1 LDLKQRIITALI
13 LAPLIILGIFQLPFV
28 AFVAFIAAV
37 TLIGLWEWAQFVGGA
52 ARVKNMIPG
61 TCLVLGFSY
70 FASSQI
76 SFSHQLSLFSQC
88 VLLIGVL
95 WWLWASYTAMRFP
108 YSAHGWKNQIILK
121 HAFGLLTLV
130 PFFWSVVLLRSEGI
144 EYDTT
149 HGAKL
154 VLFVC
159 LVVWT
164 ADSAAYFV
172 GRRFGKRKMA
182 PNVSPNKTIEGLLG
196 GVVAALIMGW
206 LFAQWFDIHFLNH
219 GMMAMTVLLTVVIS
233 VLGDLVE
240 SMFKRVSGIKDSG
253 HIIPGHGG
261 VLDRIDS
268 LTSAFPVFAFL
279 YFLFN

>member
-1 LDLKQRIITALI
+1 MKQRIITALV

-28 AFVAFIAAV
+28 AFVAFIAIV
-37 TLIGLWEWAQFVGGA
+37 TLIGFREWSQFVAGTSRA
-52 ARVKNMIPG
+52 INMIPG
-61 TCLVLGFSY
+61 TCMVLGFSY
-70 FASSQI
+70 FAYPQL
-76 SFSHQLSLFSQC
+76 SFSHELSLFSQL
-88 VLLIGVL
+88 VLIVGTF
-95 WWLWASYTAMRFP
+95 WWAWASYTAMRFP
-108 YSAHGWKNQIILK
+108 HSAETWKNQVILK
-121 HAFGLLTLV
+121 HVFGLLTLV

-144 EYDTT
+144 EQDMT

-159 LVVWT
+159 IVVWT

-219 GMMAMTVLLTVVIS
+219 GMMAITVLLTVVIS

-268 LTSAFPVFAFL
+268 LTSAFPVFACL
-279 YFLFN
+279 YFLCN